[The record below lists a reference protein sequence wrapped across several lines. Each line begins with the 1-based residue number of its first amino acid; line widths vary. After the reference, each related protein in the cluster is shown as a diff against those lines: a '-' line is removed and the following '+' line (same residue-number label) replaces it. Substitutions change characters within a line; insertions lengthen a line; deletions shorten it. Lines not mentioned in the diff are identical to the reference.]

1 MSASNKKKLRNEL
14 NAAAMTEKQKQELKE
29 AKTLK
34 AYTLTFA
41 VVMVLVVAIVVGV
54 VVSPLIDGAL
64 RRNSHAITVGDHK
77 LTTAELTYFY
87 VDAISEYQNDIY
99 STYYSTFGSYWSY
112 MLGFDTSEPLDEQ
125 IKDKE
130 TNETWADYFINEAIE
145 NAKGVYALYDSA
157 MADGYKLTDE
167 EQASINSTI
176 SMLSLYATYYG
187 YSSTKSYLKATYGN
201 GVTVEGYTD
210 YYTISTIASSY
221 YSAHADSLEYEVSDY
236 RAYEKDKETEYNR
249 YSYIYY
255 YINYTSYRG
264 EGTKDEDGKTTYT
277 DEQNEEARKLALAD
291 AEALKAAGITDK
303 DSFDKAV
310 QALAVNKVDE
320 SDEDAKVATATEVT
334 DTFIAGVSLPD
345 KTKNW
350 ITSTDRKAGDVDF
363 IDVTVVSYDCE
374 EDHEHTDDCKKT
386 ETTNGYYVVLFNECD
401 KNEMNLV
408 NVSHI
413 LVSFEGGTKDSD
425 GNTTYSAT
433 EKETA
438 KTKAEE
444 ILKEWKDG
452 EATLDSFKKLAEEK
466 STDTGSK
473 SNGGVYEDVYPDQMV
488 EAFNDWC
495 FDKIRQEGDTG
506 IVETEY
512 GYHIIYFIS
521 HDELTYRDY
530 MIDNEMRAED
540 TAEWKDELVEKI
552 TCTIVNLKRMDYDLV
567 LS

>member
-14 NAAAMTEKQKQELKE
+14 NAAAMTEKQKQEQKE

-64 RRNSHAITVGDHK
+64 RRNSHAITVGEHE

-87 VDAISEYQNDIY
+87 VDAISEYQNEVY

-125 IKDKE
+125 IKDKD

-145 NAKGVYALYDSA
+145 NATGVYALYDSA

-187 YSSTKSYLKATYGN
+187 YSNVKSYLKSTYGN
-201 GVTVEGYTD
+201 GVTVDGYTD

-221 YSAHADSLEYEVSDY
+221 YSAHSDSLEYEVSDY
-236 RAYEKDKETEYNR
+236 RAYEKDNESDYNR
-249 YSYIYY
+249 YSYVYY
-255 YINYTSYRG
+255 YIAYTSYLG

-277 DEQNEEARKLALAD
+277 DEQREEARKLALAD
-291 AEALKAAGITDK
+291 AETLKNAGITDK

-310 QALAVNKVDE
+310 QALAVNKIDE
-320 SDEDAKVATATEVT
+320 SDKDAKAATATEVT
-334 DTFIAGVSLPD
+334 DTFIASASLPD

-350 ITSTDRKAGDVDF
+350 ITNTDRKAGDVDA

-374 EDHEHTDDCKKT
+374 EDHEHTDSCKKT
-386 ETTNGYYVVLFNECD
+386 ETTNGYYVVLFVECD

-413 LVSFEGGTKDSD
+413 LVSFEGGTKDDD
-425 GNTTYSAT
+425 GNTTYSAK
-433 EKETA
+433 EKEAA
-438 KTKAEE
+438 KAKAEE
-444 ILKEWKDG
+444 LLKQWQDG
-452 EATLDSFKKLAEEK
+452 DATLDSFKKLAEEK

-488 EAFNDWC
+488 EAFDEWC
-495 FDKIRQEGDTG
+495 FDEARKEGDTG

-521 HDELTYRDY
+521 HDDLTYRDY
-530 MIDNEMRAED
+530 MIDAEMRAED
-540 TAEWKDELVEKI
+540 TAEWKDGLVEKV
-552 TCTIVNLKRMDYDLV
+552 TTTIVNLKRMDYDLV